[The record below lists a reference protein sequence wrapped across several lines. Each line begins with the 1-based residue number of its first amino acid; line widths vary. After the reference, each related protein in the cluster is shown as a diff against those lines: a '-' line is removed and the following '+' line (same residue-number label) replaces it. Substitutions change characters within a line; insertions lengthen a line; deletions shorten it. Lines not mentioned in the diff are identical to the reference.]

1 MAEVTIDKNAE
12 EIKIPPEVTEL
23 TPYLFSGCSALKKA
37 VLPVALNGFPEGL
50 FQGCESLVDIPF
62 RAGIQEILPKTF
74 EGCKSLKSIVFPN
87 TINAIRSRACADCTS
102 LQTVVLPPKM
112 YALAD
117 DAFDGCNNIHN
128 IRIDEANKLFYI
140 NEEDGCLY
148 ERNVE
153 GPDILKI
160 RLAGVTNAKVAF
172 FKENV
177 DQEAE
182 PFFTDEN
189 IYEEDDTF
197 FSSIEAGS
205 DMDEADDISIT
216 DEVTATCEEVAS
228 IENKNAGESKMS
240 EENNVNDMLADIMG
254 QEKERNEVVSEEI
267 GVSAQESEML
277 STMMDVMD
285 DAPAAK
291 GAAVSDDELANLFE
305 SHEQEATAQEETV
318 VADDQLSVLDSKTK
332 ILVESVKNSKVLTFE
347 KVENPREDFD
357 LFVIAE
363 KADFSAKLI
372 ACVEKIAR
380 VQDIRRVILLSGLPL
395 DNDEFMQ
402 FYFHF
407 ISNRNVLVACEAQ
420 GPSTLSD
427 YGKTIC
433 EQSRI
438 SLDRETLIEQRKQI
452 AVRNSN
458 LIKLIIRDVE

>member
-12 EIKIPPEVTEL
+12 EIKIPPEVTDL
-23 TPYLFSGCSALKKA
+23 SPYLFAGCTSLKK
-37 VLPVALNGFPEGL
+37 VIMPVSLNGFPEGL
-50 FQGCESLVDIPF
+50 FQGCEALADIPF
-62 RAGIQEILPKTF
+62 RAGIQEIFPKTF
-74 EGCKSLKSIVFPN
+74 EGCKSLRSIVFPN

-117 DAFDGCNNIHN
+117 DAFEGCNNIHN
-128 IRIDEANKLFYI
+128 IRIDEANQLFYI

-148 ERNVE
+148 ERNVD

-160 RLAGVTNAKVAF
+160 RLAGVTQAKVDF
-172 FKENV
+172 YKDNV
-177 DQEAE
+177 DQEPE

-197 FSSIEAGS
+197 FSSIEAGPDS
-205 DMDEADDISIT
+205 ETGDEVNAT
-216 DEVTATCEEVAS
+216 DEEISSLEHTN
-228 IENKNAGESKMS
+228 IGESKMS
-240 EENNVNDMLADIMG
+240 DENNVDEMLADIMD
-254 QEKERNEVVSEEI
+254 QEKERTETVSEEI
-267 GVSAQESEML
+267 GVSDQESEML

-285 DAPAAK
+285 DAPVNK
-291 GAAVSDDELANLFE
+291 GAGVSDDELANLFE
-305 SHEQEATAQEETV
+305 SQEKAESDDSEETV
-318 VADDQLSVLDSKTK
+318 VSDEQLAELDSKSK
-332 ILVESVKNSKVLTFE
+332 ILVDSVKVSKVLTFE
-347 KVENPREDFD
+347 KVANPRDDFD
-357 LFVIAE
+357 LYVVAE
-363 KADFSAKLI
+363 KEDFSAKLI

-380 VQDIRRVILLSGLPL
+380 VQDFRRVILLSGLPL

-407 ISNRNVLVACEAQ
+407 ISQRNVLVACEAE

-427 YGKTIC
+427 YCKTIC

-438 SLDRETLIEQRKQI
+438 SLDREVLIEQRKHI